1 MLSQRTLPAPPP
13 PSPLLIRSPC
23 PAVPFPAPAIC
34 IYSEEAAA
42 ASEKKNEN
50 FFHLFEGFP
59 ATRTHPP
66 SPALLFLY
74 MYIYF
79 CRVEEEKIFFC
90 ETHTATGELDA
101 LLGSAR
107 ETEKELRQRQERGS
121 IWGWGE
127 LGGGRDGTVCNG
139 YTNFQPTQF
148 FALISFLF
156 LRLPRDTAAR
166 GGNKNFFFR
175 FSLQQEEQKQE
186 QQQPFA
192 PVHHLCPFLLQ
203 VCLCCACAP
212 ECFFRIFNL
221 KCECAW
227 G

>member
-1 MLSQRTLPAPPP
+1 M
-13 PSPLLIRSPC
+13 
-23 PAVPFPAPAIC
+23 
-34 IYSEEAAA
+34 
-42 ASEKKNEN
+42 
-50 FFHLFEGFP
+50 
-59 ATRTHPP
+59 
-66 SPALLFLY
+66 
-74 MYIYF
+74 
-79 CRVEEEKIFFC
+79 
-90 ETHTATGELDA
+90 
-101 LLGSAR
+101 
-107 ETEKELRQRQERGS
+107 
-121 IWGWGE
+121 
-127 LGGGRDGTVCNG
+127 GGRDGTVCNG

-227 G
+227 GWENTTRL